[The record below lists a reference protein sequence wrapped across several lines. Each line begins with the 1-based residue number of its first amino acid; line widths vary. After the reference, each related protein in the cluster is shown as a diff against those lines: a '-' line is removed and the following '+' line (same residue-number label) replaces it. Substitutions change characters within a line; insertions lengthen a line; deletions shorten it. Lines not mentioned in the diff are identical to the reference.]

1 MVNWTAFED
10 LEPALAGAGRKQLYQ
25 WEIGLAF
32 LATVR
37 PDGGPRVHPVC
48 PVISPDGLHILVVP
62 GPKQADLRRDPRFGL
77 HSETCPP
84 PRHDD
89 GFYLTGHAREV
100 TDADVCRRVNE
111 QFAAERKQPMPWGE
125 NDALFELTIERC
137 LLMLTEPDGTFPKG
151 PTVWKAGHG

>member
-1 MVNWTAFED
+1 M
-10 LEPALAGAGRKQLYQ
+10 
-25 WEIGLAF
+25 
-32 LATVR
+32 
-37 PDGGPRVHPVC
+37 HPVC
-48 PVISPDGLHILVVP
+48 PVIGADGLHILVVP
-62 GPKQADLRRDPRFGL
+62 GPKQADLRRDPRYGL

-89 GFYLTGHAREV
+89 GFYLTGRAREV
-100 TDADVCRRVNE
+100 TDVDVCRRVNE